1 VAGSSHYRRADF
13 AAAAH
18 IQAAWLV
25 RIAIDASRTTVR
37 RVTGTEQYAI
47 QLIRAIIRLNNQHH
61 ITLYFRDTL
70 LPDLFPPSD
79 HVTYNVIPFSR
90 AWTHLRFAAALWHNK
105 PDVTFVPAH
114 TLPFAFPGR
123 AVVTVHDLGF
133 KYFPEAHPLPQRLYL
148 DWTTRYSAHRASV
161 ILADSQATSH
171 DLTKFYGTAD
181 KKIQVIYPGVENPV
195 IGNLETV
202 RQKYHLPQCYFLF
215 IGTLQ
220 PRKNIARIVQAYRQW
235 KAAHPHDPAEL
246 VLAGGKGWLFD
257 PTWVEGVQGVHLTGY
272 VDNADKGALYAGALA
287 LLFPSLYEGFGFPVI
302 EAMHCGT
309 PVIASN
315 TSSLPELVGDAG
327 LLVDPLSVED
337 IAAAMGKLSGD
348 ETLGQMLRERGF
360 AQATSFTW
368 ERAAQQ
374 TLNALELAAGT

>member
-1 VAGSSHYRRADF
+1 MAGSSSYCRADL
-13 AAAAH
+13 AAAAD

-61 ITLYFRDTL
+61 ITLYFRDTP

-79 HVTYNVIPFSR
+79 HVTYKVIRFSR
-90 AWTHLRFAAALWHNK
+90 VWTHLRFAAALWQDK

-114 TLPFAFPGR
+114 TLPFAFPGC

-133 KYFPEAHPLPQRLYL
+133 KYFPEAHPLRQRLYL
-148 DWTTRYSAHRASV
+148 DWTTRYSARRASI
-161 ILADSQATSH
+161 ILADSQATAD
-171 DLTKFYGTAD
+171 DLTKFYGTPSE
-181 KKIQVIYPGVENPV
+181 KIQVVYPGVEKPTS
-195 IGNLETV
+195 GNLETM
-202 RQKYHLPQCYFLF
+202 RQKYHLPERYFLF

-220 PRKNIARIVQAYRQW
+220 PRKNIARIVQAYRLW
-235 KAAHPHDPAEL
+235 KAAHPDNPTEL

-257 PTWVEGVQGVHLTGY
+257 PTWVESIEGVHLTGY
-272 VDNADKGALYAGALA
+272 IDDADKGALYAGALA

-315 TSSLPELVGDAG
+315 TSSLPELVGEAG
-327 LLVDPLSVED
+327 LLVDPLNVD
-337 IAAAMGKLSGD
+337 NIASAMSKLSDD
-348 ETLGQMLRERGF
+348 ETLRPTLREHSLVQT
-360 AQATSFTW
+360 AIFTW
-368 ERAAQQ
+368 EHAAQQ